1 MINGKV
7 FQIFRNRGID
17 ESVCRRWMN
26 LKEIYIYISRQV
38 LIVLT

>member
-17 ESVCRRWMN
+17 KSVCRRWMN
-26 LKEIYIYISRQV
+26 LKEIYISQQV